1 MIILIVIGFYICACM
16 PLLDQ
21 CKRKAYLL
29 NFFPTPAN
37 LFACIRV
44 IAGDELYSLDV
55 DSLGQLRIWV
65 IFSSQVD
72 ASRKWWAACCQRR
85 KPKARQVIVN
95 SCATQAIL
103 SILIYRS
110 EICMGPELANLKD
123 MSFRTW
129 YEGTGHQQHWIHPGR
144 PQQLWKARAICFRW
158 AKSRHQGRQRLPLH
172 LIR

>member
-55 DSLGQLRIWV
+55 DSLGQLRTVYGLFFLLKWMPRGNDERPV
-65 IFSSQVD
+65 VSDANPKLARSS
-72 ASRKWWAACCQRR
+72 
-85 KPKARQVIVN
+85 
-95 SCATQAIL
+95 
-103 SILIYRS
+103 
-110 EICMGPELANLKD
+110 
-123 MSFRTW
+123 
-129 YEGTGHQQHWIHPGR
+129 
-144 PQQLWKARAICFRW
+144 
-158 AKSRHQGRQRLPLH
+158 
-172 LIR
+172 